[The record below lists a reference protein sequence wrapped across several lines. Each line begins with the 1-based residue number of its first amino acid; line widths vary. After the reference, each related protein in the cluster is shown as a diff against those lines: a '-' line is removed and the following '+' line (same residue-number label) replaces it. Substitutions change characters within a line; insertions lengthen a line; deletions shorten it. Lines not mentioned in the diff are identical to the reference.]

1 MPSKQVLA
9 FILGTALI
17 VVGAISL
24 VPAPQKVGISLII
37 AGLAT
42 WIVVFSLARPEDTEG
57 SPSLQLNPASV
68 FYSGIRAECSL

>member
-17 VVGAISL
+17 VVGAIVL
-24 VPAPQKVGISLII
+24 VVPTPQKIGISLII

-42 WIVVFSLARPEDTEG
+42 WIVVFRLARPEDTDG
-57 SPSLQLNPASV
+57 SPKPSINSAQFSTPV
-68 FYSGIRAECSL
+68 